1 MDISIRRIFQLCA
14 VLVVVAVIYR
24 AGNAGL
30 DTPSTGES
38 ALWDV
43 LHTMIA
49 PLARVYLSMFN
60 SPATAILLSGGLVL
74 AGILLVLW
82 FVFGKVRPALSQLDR
97 LTAECARATVRTSGE
112 DGLDRVL
119 GPSFLGPDWRAW
131 RAAGAAGARPSE
143 YITLESLERSGLRL
157 GLVQAL
163 PNYFVGLGLVM
174 TFLGLIAGLWF
185 ASQGMRTADMIEARA
200 ALLHLLNSA
209 TFKFLTSIAGIAMSL
224 VVSLAFRIAIQS
236 LRHRLDRLCD
246 RIEEAAASAAR
257 PVDAAFRIG
266 TDGGAVLAERI
277 TQLVQSIDR
286 LEAAIVKQTNA
297 KQTDAR
303 QSALAG

>member
-14 VLVVVAVIYR
+14 ALVVVAVIYR
-24 AGNAGL
+24 AGNTGL

-43 LHTMIA
+43 LHTLIA

-82 FVFGKVRPALSQLDR
+82 FVFLKVRPALSLLDR
-97 LTAECARATVRTSGE
+97 LTSECARAPVQIGRE

-131 RAAGAAGARPSE
+131 RAAGGRPSA
-143 YITLESLERSGLRL
+143 YITLDSLERAGLRL
-157 GLVQAL
+157 GLIQAL

-200 ALLHLLNSA
+200 ALVHLLNSA
-209 TFKFLTSIAGIAMSL
+209 TFKFLTSVAGIAMSL
-224 VVSLAFRIAIQS
+224 VVSLAFRIAVQS
-236 LRHRLDRLCD
+236 LRHRLDLLCD
-246 RIEEAAASAAR
+246 RIEEATARVARPADAASPAGA
-257 PVDAAFRIG
+257 
-266 TDGGAVLAERI
+266 DGGAVLAERI

-286 LEAAIVKQTNA
+286 LEAAIVKQTA
-297 KQTDAR
+297 VKQ
-303 QSALAG
+303 SSPVG

>member
-14 VLVVVAVIYR
+14 ALIVVAVIYR
-24 AGNAGL
+24 TGNVGIDA
-30 DTPSTGES
+30 PSTGES
-38 ALWDV
+38 THWDV
-43 LHTMIA
+43 LHTLMA

-60 SPATAILLSGGLVL
+60 SPATAILLSGALIL

-82 FVFGKVRPALSQLDR
+82 FVFLKVGPALSQLDR
-97 LTAECARATVRTSGE
+97 LTSECARATVLTGHE

-131 RAAGAAGARPSE
+131 RATGGRASDH
-143 YITLESLERSGLRL
+143 ITLSSLERSGLRL
-157 GLVQAL
+157 ELIQAM

-200 ALLHLLNSA
+200 ALVHLLNSA
-209 TFKFLTSIAGIAMSL
+209 TFKFLTSVAGIGMSL
-224 VVSLAFRIAIQS
+224 VVSLAFRISVQS
-236 LRHRLDRLCD
+236 LRRRLDLLCD
-246 RIEEAAASAAR
+246 RIEEAARAAR
-257 PVDAAFRIG
+257 PVDAASRIG

-277 TQLVQSIDR
+277 MQLVQSIDR
-286 LEAAIVKQTNA
+286 LEAAIVGQA
-297 KQTDAR
+297 VVQRTDAE
-303 QSALAG
+303 QSVLAG

>member
-14 VLVVVAVIYR
+14 VLIVVAVIYR
-24 AGNAGL
+24 AGNSGIETSA
-30 DTPSTGES
+30 TSES
-38 ALWDV
+38 AVWDV
-43 LHTMIA
+43 LHTLIA

-82 FVFGKVRPALSQLDR
+82 FVFLKVGPVLSQLDR
-97 LTAECARATVRTSGE
+97 LAAECARVSGQAGRG

-131 RAAGAAGARPSE
+131 RAAAGARPSAF
-143 YITLESLERSGLRL
+143 ITLTSLERSGLRL
-157 GLVQAL
+157 GLMRAL

-185 ASQGMRTADMIEARA
+185 ASQGMRTADMVEARA
-200 ALLHLLNSA
+200 ALVHLLNSA
-209 TFKFLTSIAGIAMSL
+209 TFKFLTSVAGIAMSL
-224 VVSLAFRIAIQS
+224 AVSLAVRISVQS
-236 LRHRLDRLCD
+236 LRRRLDLLCD
-246 RIEEAAASAAR
+246 RIEEATASRTGA
-257 PVDAAFRIG
+257 
-266 TDGGAVLAERI
+266 DGGAVLADRI

-286 LEAAIVKQTNA
+286 LEAAIVAQTA
-297 KQTDAR
+297 AGHGVVSQAAAR
-303 QSALAG
+303 QPSPVG